1 MDTTRGLAELI
12 AVLDGADVRRRM
24 QVMIDDL
31 GGVSELEATAL
42 CASMEER
49 MHGIASSLR
58 DVCYEDDVSEAVAT
72 LPWIWLELRFEWMRY
87 NLQMQYQTMLRG
99 TAEPALMA
107 RGAALSHILE
117 VVELHLDADAAFVV
131 SKIAADP
138 KGTAHGAIERT
149 DRLFAL
155 MADASAGGRDAV
167 ESLLFAQ
174 DQISRH
180 TDSVPVQHELSK
192 AISSVI
198 EKIGGALMV
207 TVTDFTLAL
216 EGAVIREL
224 GGAPVR
230 VVLNQSSPDPSV
242 RVPTAVA
249 NGLLK
254 AATDWFRALG
264 STSLSQDATSRLAA
278 GRAAF
283 VTVHASLE
291 HTGDRVQLTLTD
303 DADGTVEYRPQ
314 WRLWPIR
321 DFKLLLTQSV
331 NQGSCIRFGC
341 YVTAIAEYMVLRVGE
356 QEDDAYVGVPIR
368 MVDHIE
374 RRERDALA
382 LHGQRLINRSSGDT
396 LPVVDLG
403 EALFGRAIDGTEATY
418 VHVHPDGRDGI
429 CIALR
434 VLGVDGICR
443 GSIKGVPALLSE
455 SPLRGF
461 VQADLRLIAVLD
473 FDRLLGRALPDDG
486 VPLEQAA

>member
-1 MDTTRGLAELI
+1 MDATQGLAELI
-12 AVLDGADVRRRM
+12 DVLDSADVRKRI
-24 QVMIDDL
+24 QVMIDEL
-31 GGVSELEATAL
+31 GGVSESEATGL
-42 CASMEER
+42 RISMDQR

-58 DVCYEDDVSEAVAT
+58 DVCYEDDMSEAVAT

-107 RGAALSHILE
+107 RGAALSHVLE
-117 VVELHLDADAAFVV
+117 LVELHLDADAAFVV
-131 SKIAADP
+131 TKIAADP
-138 KGTAHGAIERT
+138 KATAHGAIERT

-155 MADASAGGRDAV
+155 MAAASAGGRDAV
-167 ESLLFAQ
+167 ESLLSAQ

-180 TDSVPVQHELSK
+180 TDSVPVRLELSK

-224 GGAPVR
+224 GAAPVR

-242 RVPTAVA
+242 CVPTAVA

-254 AATDWFRALG
+254 AATDWLRALRT
-264 STSLSQDATSRLAA
+264 SSLSQDGPTRLAA

-291 HTGDRVQLTLTD
+291 HTGDRVELTLTD
-303 DADGTVEYRPQ
+303 DADGTVRYHPQ
-314 WRLWPIR
+314 WRAWPIR
-321 DFKLLLTQSV
+321 DFKLRLRQSA
-331 NQGSCIRFGC
+331 NEGSSIRFGC
-341 YVTAIAEYMVLRVGE
+341 YVTTIAEYMVLRVGGNE
-356 QEDDAYVGVPIR
+356 EDAYVGVPIR

-382 LHGQRLINRSSGDT
+382 LHGQRLINRNSGDT

-403 EALFGRAIDGTEATY
+403 EALFGRAIDTTEATY

-429 CIALR
+429 CVALR

-443 GSIKGVPALLSE
+443 GSIKSVPAMLSE

-473 FDRLLGRALPDDG
+473 FDRLLGRTLPDDG

>member
-1 MDTTRGLAELI
+1 MDATQGLTELI
-12 AVLDGADVRRRM
+12 AVLDSADVRERIA
-24 QVMIDDL
+24 VMIDEL
-31 GGVSELEATAL
+31 GGVSALEAAAL
-42 CASMEER
+42 CTSMDER
-49 MHGIASSLR
+49 MRGIASSLR
-58 DVCYEDDVSEAVAT
+58 DVCYEDDTSEAVAT

-107 RGAALSHILE
+107 RGAALLYVLG
-117 VVELHLDADAAFVV
+117 VVEYHLDADAAFVV
-131 SKIAADP
+131 TKIAADP

-155 MADASAGGRDAV
+155 MAAASAGGRDAV
-167 ESLLFAQ
+167 ESLLSAQ
-174 DQISRH
+174 NQISRH
-180 TDSVPVQHELSK
+180 TDSLPVHHELSK

-242 RVPTAVA
+242 CVPTAVA

-254 AATDWFRALG
+254 AATDWLRALKD
-264 STSLSQDATSRLAA
+264 TSLQTDASTRLAA
-278 GRAAF
+278 GRPPF

-291 HTGDRVQLTLTD
+291 HTGDRVKLTLTD
-303 DADGTVEYRPQ
+303 DADGTVSYRPQ
-314 WRLWPIR
+314 WRVWPIR
-321 DFKLLLTQSV
+321 DFKLRLKQTAGE
-331 NQGSCIRFGC
+331 GSCIQFGC
-341 YVTAIAEYMVLRVGE
+341 YVTTISEYMVVRVGAND
-356 QEDDAYVGVPIR
+356 DDAYVGVPIR

-374 RRERDALA
+374 RRESDALA
-382 LHGQRLINRSSGDT
+382 LHGERLIDRGSGNTVPIVDLGDT
-396 LPVVDLG
+396 L
-403 EALFGRAIDGTEATY
+403 FGVPIDSTDATY
-418 VHVHPDGRDGI
+418 VYVHPDGRDGI
-429 CIALR
+429 CVALR
-434 VLGVDGICR
+434 VLSVDGICR
-443 GSIKGVPALLSE
+443 GSMKGVPAMLSE
-455 SPLRGF
+455 SPVRGF
-461 VQADLRLIAVLD
+461 VHADLRLFAVLD